1 MEYQSSSTP
10 TGRMQ
15 RPSTYL
21 QMPWG
26 HWAMEHTSTGRG
38 SVVTGHLI
46 RDFPCGPFSGRNCL
60 PSLQQPALGDISC
73 KDNASLCT
81 VTTHVAIVQA
91 WSNQS
96 ARHPGILHLLRTL
109 FFITA
114 KHSFIVRLVHL
125 PGTLNRIADALS
137 HNQLSLFSALAP
149 QANPQPT
156 PVPPELAELC
166 HQMEKLLCRALAPSI
181 FNTYQTGIK
190 RYYDFCSTHHRK
202 PLPA

>member
-1 MEYQSSSTP
+1 MWSQGRISYGGTVFCPRGMEYQSSSTP

-21 QMPWG
+21 QMPRG
-26 HWAMEHTSTGRG
+26 HWAMEHTSTGHG
-38 SVVTGHLI
+38 TVVTSSETSLAIDSVAGIVCHRRTWGHL
-46 RDFPCGPFSGRNCL
+46 
-60 PSLQQPALGDISC
+60 LQGQRITVH
-73 KDNASLCT
+73 CT
-81 VTTHVAIVQA
+81 NMAIVQS

-114 KHSFIVRLVHL
+114 KHSFIVHLVQL
-125 PGTLNRIADALS
+125 PGKLNRILS

-156 PVPPELAELC
+156 PVPPELAELSSPDGEASP
-166 HQMEKLLCRALAPSI
+166 QS
-181 FNTYQTGIK
+181 TGPIHL
-190 RYYDFCSTHHRK
+190 DGD
-202 PLPA
+202 